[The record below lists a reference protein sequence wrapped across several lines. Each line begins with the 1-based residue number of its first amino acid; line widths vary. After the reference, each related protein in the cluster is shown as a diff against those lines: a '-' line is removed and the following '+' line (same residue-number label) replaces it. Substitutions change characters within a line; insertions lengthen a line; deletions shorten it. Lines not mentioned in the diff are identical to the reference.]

1 MESLNPMQK
10 CQVGLDTLDPIG
22 IFFLKKEGGDVEVM
36 TDRQTDKQTEFQLVD
51 STPPVGG
58 VE

>member
-1 MESLNPMQK
+1 MGVTSFQK
-10 CQVGLDTLDPIG
+10 IYGLYSVELHKVEYIG
-22 IFFLKKEGGDVEVM
+22 NVEVM

-58 VE
+58 VEGKVAQ